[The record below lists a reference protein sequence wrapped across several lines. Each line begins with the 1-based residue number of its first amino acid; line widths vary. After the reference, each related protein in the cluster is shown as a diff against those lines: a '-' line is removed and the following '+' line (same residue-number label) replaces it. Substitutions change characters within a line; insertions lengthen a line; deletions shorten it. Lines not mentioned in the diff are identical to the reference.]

1 MQVKHPEVYSLI
13 ESISQHYSS
22 NVSNR
27 FTHSV
32 LSLLP
37 LDSASW
43 TQIEELTERASHYR
57 YQGYHFDELYSMI
70 LAMAKFIS
78 FARKQGIPLL
88 KSHAGLQSSKLSS
101 QDKILLDMVIN
112 NFISNL
118 NILADYLNKLF
129 VKVVELDKAEAVGR
143 PPVLLKFPELKDIGK
158 YLLE

>member
-13 ESISQHYSS
+13 ESIAQHYSS

-43 TQIEELTERASHYR
+43 TQIEELTEKASHYR

-70 LAMAKFIS
+70 LALAKFIS

-88 KSHAGLQSSKLSS
+88 KSHAGIQYSKLSS

-129 VKVVELDKAEAVGR
+129 LKVVELDKAEAVGR
-143 PPVLLKFPELKDIGK
+143 PPILLKFPELKDIGK

>member
-37 LDSASW
+37 LDTASW
-43 TQIEELTERASHYR
+43 TQIEELTERAAHYR

-88 KSHAGLQSSKLSS
+88 KSHAGTQSSKISS

-118 NILADYLNKLF
+118 NILADYVNKLF
-129 VKVVELDKAEAVGR
+129 VKVVAIDKAEAVGR
-143 PPVLLKFPELKDIGK
+143 PPVLLKFPELKEIGK

>member
-13 ESISQHYSS
+13 ESISEHYRS

-27 FTHSV
+27 FTHAALAV
-32 LSLLP
+32 MP
-37 LDSASW
+37 LDSGSW

-70 LAMAKFIS
+70 LAIAKFVS
-78 FARKQGIPLL
+78 SARKQGIPLL
-88 KSHAGLQSSKLSS
+88 KSHAGLQSSKLST

-118 NILADYLNKLF
+118 NILADYINKLF
-129 VKVVELDKAEAVGR
+129 IKVVEIDKAEAGMR
-143 PPVLLKFPELKDIGK
+143 PTVLMKFPELKELGK